1 LVKSK
6 AWDNDLTEPA
16 RLVIQGSYAENVIF
30 DYHQAF
36 YRELSVL
43 FPRDNQARDINAV
56 LRFIAGGQLTT
67 RDLIS
72 EICKPPEALRIYTA
86 LRAARPGLVTAVF
99 AWQ

>member
-6 AWDNDLTEPA
+6 PWDNSLTEPA
-16 RLVIQGSYAENVIF
+16 RLVIQGSYAEDVIF

-43 FPRDNQARDINAV
+43 FPRDNQPRDIEAV
-56 LRFIAGGQLTT
+56 LRFIAGGQLNT

-72 EICKPPEALRIYTA
+72 EVCTPQEAPRIYAA
-86 LRAARPGLVTAVF
+86 LRAAKPGLVTAAF
-99 AWQ
+99 DWQ